1 MSTLDDVRMI
11 AFEVYTTRLALA
23 EQSAE
28 RNNLI
33 VEAHLEGHSLRC
45 IADAADVSH
54 QTVANILAS
63 HNE

>member
-11 AFEVYTTRLALA
+11 AFEIYTTRLALA

-33 VEAHLEGHSLRC
+33 VEAHSEGHSLRS
-45 IADAADVSH
+45 IAEAADVSH
-54 QTVANILAS
+54 QTIANILAA